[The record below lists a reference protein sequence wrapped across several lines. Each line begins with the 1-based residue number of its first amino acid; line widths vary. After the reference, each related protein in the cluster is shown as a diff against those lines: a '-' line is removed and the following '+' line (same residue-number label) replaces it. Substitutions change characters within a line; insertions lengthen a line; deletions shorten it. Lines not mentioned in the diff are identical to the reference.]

1 MSLCSFVKNEPLIG
15 GDGVQVN
22 GLYLKGIAAAD
33 EGMALKC
40 TISYNDDAA
49 NYFIG
54 GAVESVA
61 IALKIAS
68 ITSFS
73 VSNAAP
79 IAGDTI
85 TFTCVASGKEE
96 PTFSFT
102 TNSNVFDASRF
113 MELPIPPVT
122 TSGTTYTAK
131 YETKISIANPTGQQV
146 TCTVSY

>member
-1 MSLCSFVKNEPLIG
+1 MALCSFAEKLPLVEV
-15 GDGVQVN
+15 DGVRVN
-22 GLYLKGIAAAD
+22 GLNLRGIVASD
-33 EGMALKC
+33 DGMTVKC
-40 TISYNDDAA
+40 TISYIDDAA
-49 NYFIG
+49 NHFIG

-73 VSNAAP
+73 VSNADP

-96 PTFSFT
+96 PTFTFAT
-102 TNSNVFDASRF
+102 KNNVFDASRF
-113 MELPIPPVT
+113 TELSIPPVT

-131 YETKISIANPTGQQV
+131 YETKIIIADPTGQQV